1 MIRWR
6 AEALGAQLQV
16 RAELWIDG
24 ALQID
29 LVCAIAPSELAETI
43 QRMRS
48 ALEVERDALATADWP
63 LPERD
68 PQLNAPGGCESC
80 Q

>member
-6 AEALGAQLQV
+6 AEAQGAHLQV
-16 RAELWIDG
+16 RAELWEG
-24 ALQID
+24 GVMQID
-29 LVCAIAPSELAETI
+29 LVCIITPAQLAETI

-48 ALEVERDALATADWP
+48 VLEVERVALAAADWP

-68 PQLNAPGGCESC
+68 QQLNVPGGCDAC

>member
-6 AEALGAQLQV
+6 AEALGAQLEV
-16 RAELWIDG
+16 RAELWVDG
-24 ALQID
+24 VLQID

-48 ALEVERDALATADWP
+48 ALEVERVALASREWP

-68 PQLNAPGGCESC
+68 PLVNAPGGCEAC

>member
-6 AEALGAQLQV
+6 AEAIGTTLQV
-16 RAELWIDG
+16 RAELWADG
-24 ALQID
+24 VRQID
-29 LVCAIAPSELAETI
+29 LVCVIAPEQLAETI

-48 ALEVERDALATADWP
+48 ALEVERDALVSAEWP

-68 PQLNAPGGCESC
+68 PLLNLPGGCDAC